1 MQEARKTFVLQ
12 WLLMRH
18 PLLAFHPSLSAILP
32 ALQSFSEGGA
42 ANSPQPAMELA
53 Q

>member
-18 PLLAFHPSLSAILP
+18 PLLAFHPSLSAIPLSVVS
-32 ALQSFSEGGA
+32 ARQGGT
-42 ANSPQPAMELA
+42 
-53 Q
+53 